1 MKSTA
6 AAEVWDADVL
16 TAPALPLGSGAASL
30 LAMPLQLR
38 LVLLL
43 LLLLL
48 LLLPLL
54 LPLRLASR
62 LLLLSQW
69 QWASALVCP
78 RRSPRPKYRPGPNH
92 TRYLAGQQSRT
103 EWKRCGQPS
112 CSTHRG
118 SREAGVADSE

>member
-1 MKSTA
+1 VKSTA

-38 LVLLL
+38 LVLL
-43 LLLLL
+43 
-48 LLLPLL
+48 
-54 LPLRLASR
+54 